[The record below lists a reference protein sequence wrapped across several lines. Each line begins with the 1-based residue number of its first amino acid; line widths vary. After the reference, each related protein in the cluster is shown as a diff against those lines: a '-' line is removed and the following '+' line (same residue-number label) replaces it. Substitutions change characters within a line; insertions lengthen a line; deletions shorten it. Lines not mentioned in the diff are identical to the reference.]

1 MNRTEKT
8 ELTVL
13 CLIQKDGKILL
24 QNRVKT
30 DWQGYA
36 FPGGHIEVGE
46 SIVDAVV
53 REVREETGLTIYNPA
68 LCGVKQFPLKGGKYE
83 NGRYLVFLFRADQ
96 FTGEVTSSDEGEMRW
111 IAKDELHN
119 YNLVQDFD
127 DMLKVMA
134 TDDYTE
140 FQYIV
145 ENDEWKVI
153 LK

>member
-1 MNRTEKT
+1 MERTETT

-36 FPGGHIEVGE
+36 FPGGHIEIGE

>member
-13 CLIQKDGKILL
+13 CLIQKDDKILL

-30 DWQGYA
+30 DWRGYA
-36 FPGGHIEVGE
+36 FPGGHIEIGE
-46 SIVDAVV
+46 SITDAVV
-53 REVREETGLTIYNPA
+53 REVREETGLTITDPK
-68 LCGVKQFPLKGGKYE
+68 LCGVKQFPLKDGKYE
-83 NGRYLVFLFRADQ
+83 NGRYLVFLFRADK
-96 FTGEVTSSDEGEMRW
+96 FSGEVVSSDEGEMRW
-111 IAKDELHN
+111 IAKKELHN

-134 TDDYTE
+134 TDDYNE
-140 FQYIV
+140 FQYVV
-145 ENDEWKVI
+145 EDDEWKVI

>member
-1 MNRTEKT
+1 MERTEKT

-53 REVREETGLTIYNPA
+53 REVKEETGLTIYNPT
-68 LCGVKQFPLKGGKYE
+68 LCGVKQFPLKDGKYE

-145 ENDEWKVI
+145 ENDDWKVI

>member
-1 MNRTEKT
+1 MKRTETT

-96 FTGEVTSSDEGEMRW
+96 FTGDVTSSDEGEMRW

-145 ENDEWKVI
+145 ENDDWKVI

>member
-1 MNRTEKT
+1 MDRTEIA

-13 CLIQKDGKILL
+13 CLIQKENKILL

-30 DWQGYA
+30 DWRGYA

-53 REVREETGLTIYNPA
+53 REVREETGLTIIDPK
-68 LCGVKQFPLKGGKYE
+68 LCGIKQFPLKDGKYE
-83 NGRYLVFLFRADQ
+83 NGRYLVFLFRVDK
-96 FTGEVTSSDEGEMRW
+96 FSGEVVSSEEGEMRW
-111 IAKDELHN
+111 IDKRDLHKF
-119 YNLVQDFD
+119 NLVQDFD

-134 TDDYTE
+134 EDTYNE
-140 FQYIV
+140 FQYLV
-145 ENDEWKVI
+145 QNDEWKVV

>member
-1 MNRTEKT
+1 MERTEKT

-30 DWQGYA
+30 DWQGFA

-134 TDDYTE
+134 TDEYTE

-145 ENDEWKVI
+145 ENDEWRVM

>member
-1 MNRTEKT
+1 MDRTEIA

-13 CLIQKDGKILL
+13 CLIQKQNKILL

-30 DWQGYA
+30 DWRGYA

-53 REVREETGLTIYNPA
+53 REVREETGLTIIDPK
-68 LCGVKQFPLKGGKYE
+68 LCGIKQFPLKDGKYE
-83 NGRYLVFLFRADQ
+83 NGRYLVFLFRADK
-96 FTGEVTSSDEGEMRW
+96 FSGEVVSSEEGEMRW
-111 IAKDELHN
+111 IDKRDLHKF
-119 YNLVQDFD
+119 NLVQDFD

-134 TDDYTE
+134 EDTYNE
-140 FQYIV
+140 FQYLV
-145 ENDEWKVI
+145 QNDEWKVV

>member
-1 MNRTEKT
+1 MNRTETT

-68 LCGVKQFPLKGGKYE
+68 LCGVKQFPLKDGKYE

>member
-1 MNRTEKT
+1 MERTEKT

-68 LCGVKQFPLKGGKYE
+68 LCGVKQFPLKDGKYE
-83 NGRYLVFLFRADQ
+83 NGRYLVFLFRADK

-134 TDDYTE
+134 TDDYNE

-145 ENDEWKVI
+145 ENDEWRVM

>member
-13 CLIQKDGKILL
+13 CLIQKDDKIFL

-30 DWQGYA
+30 DWRGYA
-36 FPGGHIEVGE
+36 FPGGHIEIGE
-46 SIVDAVV
+46 SITDAVV
-53 REVREETGLTIYNPA
+53 REVREETGLTITDPK
-68 LCGVKQFPLKGGKYE
+68 LCGVKQFPLKDGKYE
-83 NGRYLVFLFRADQ
+83 NGRYLVFLFRADK
-96 FTGEVTSSDEGEMRW
+96 FSGEVVSSDEGEMRW
-111 IAKDELHN
+111 IAKKELHN

-134 TDDYTE
+134 TDDYNE
-140 FQYIV
+140 FQYVV
-145 ENDEWKVI
+145 EDDEWKVI

>member
-1 MNRTEKT
+1 MERTETT

-36 FPGGHIEVGE
+36 FPGGHLEVGE

>member
-1 MNRTEKT
+1 MDRTEIA

-24 QNRVKT
+24 QNRIKT
-30 DWQGYA
+30 DWRGYA

-53 REVREETGLTIYNPA
+53 REVREETGLTIIDPK
-68 LCGVKQFPLKGGKYE
+68 LCGIKQFPLKDGKYE
-83 NGRYLVFLFRADQ
+83 NGRYLVFLFRADK
-96 FTGEVTSSDEGEMRW
+96 FSGEVVSSEEGEMRW
-111 IAKDELHN
+111 IDKRDLHKF
-119 YNLVQDFD
+119 NLVQDFD

-134 TDDYTE
+134 EDTYNE
-140 FQYIV
+140 FQYLV
-145 ENDEWKVI
+145 QNDEWKVV

>member
-1 MNRTEKT
+1 MNRTETT

-53 REVREETGLTIYNPA
+53 REVREETGLTIIDPK
-68 LCGVKQFPLKGGKYE
+68 LCGIKQFPLKDGKYE
-83 NGRYLVFLFRADQ
+83 NGRYLVFLFRADK
-96 FTGEVTSSDEGEMRW
+96 FSGEVVSSEEGEMRW
-111 IAKDELHN
+111 IDKRDLHKF
-119 YNLVQDFD
+119 NLVQDFD

-134 TDDYTE
+134 EDTYNE
-140 FQYIV
+140 FQYLV
-145 ENDEWKVI
+145 QNDEWKVV

>member
-1 MNRTEKT
+1 MERTEKT

-36 FPGGHIEVGE
+36 FPGGHIEIGE

-145 ENDEWKVI
+145 ENDDWKVI

>member
-1 MNRTEKT
+1 MNRTETT

-68 LCGVKQFPLKGGKYE
+68 LCGVKQFPLKDGKYE

-145 ENDEWKVI
+145 ANDEGRVMMK
-153 LK
+153 

>member
-1 MNRTEKT
+1 MNRTETT

-13 CLIQKDGKILL
+13 CLIQKDDKILL

-68 LCGVKQFPLKGGKYE
+68 LCGVKQFPLKDGKYE
-83 NGRYLVFLFRADQ
+83 NGRYLVFLFRADK

-134 TDDYTE
+134 EDTYNE
-140 FQYIV
+140 FQYLV
-145 ENDEWKVI
+145 QNDEWKVV

>member
-1 MNRTEKT
+1 MNRTETT

-30 DWQGYA
+30 DWQGFA
-36 FPGGHIEVGE
+36 FPGGHIELGE

-68 LCGVKQFPLKGGKYE
+68 LCGVKQFPLKDGKYE

-96 FTGEVTSSDEGEMRW
+96 FTGEVVSSDEGEMRW
-111 IAKDELHN
+111 IAKNELHN

-134 TDDYTE
+134 TDDYNE

-145 ENDEWKVI
+145 ENDEWRVI

>member
-1 MNRTEKT
+1 MERTETT

-68 LCGVKQFPLKGGKYE
+68 LCGVKQFPLKDGKYE

-111 IAKDELHN
+111 IAKEELHN

-145 ENDEWKVI
+145 ENDEWRVM

>member
-1 MNRTEKT
+1 MKRTETT

-68 LCGVKQFPLKGGKYE
+68 LCGVKQFPLKDGKYE

-145 ENDEWKVI
+145 ENDEWRVM

>member
-1 MNRTEKT
+1 MDRTEIA

-13 CLIQKDGKILL
+13 CLIQKENKILL

-30 DWQGYA
+30 DWRGYA

-53 REVREETGLTIYNPA
+53 REVREETGLTIIDPK
-68 LCGVKQFPLKGGKYE
+68 LCGIKQFPLKDGKYE
-83 NGRYLVFLFRADQ
+83 NGRYLVFLFRADK
-96 FTGEVTSSDEGEMRW
+96 FSGEVVSSEEGEMRW
-111 IAKDELHN
+111 IDKRDLHKF
-119 YNLVQDFD
+119 NLVQDFD

-134 TDDYTE
+134 DDTYNE
-140 FQYIV
+140 FQYLV
-145 ENDEWKVI
+145 QNDEWKVV

>member
-1 MNRTEKT
+1 MERTETT

-53 REVREETGLTIYNPA
+53 REVREETGLTIYNPV
-68 LCGVKQFPLKGGKYE
+68 LCGVKQFPLKDGKYE
-83 NGRYLVFLFRADQ
+83 NGRYLVFLFRADK

-145 ENDEWKVI
+145 ENDEWRVM

>member
-1 MNRTEKT
+1 MNRTETT

-13 CLIQKDGKILL
+13 CLIQKEDKILL

-53 REVREETGLTIYNPA
+53 REVREETGLTIIDPK
-68 LCGVKQFPLKGGKYE
+68 LCGIKQFPLKDGKYE
-83 NGRYLVFLFRADQ
+83 NGRYLVFLFRADK
-96 FTGEVTSSDEGEMRW
+96 FSGEVVSSEEGEMRW
-111 IAKDELHN
+111 IDKRDLHKF
-119 YNLVQDFD
+119 NLVQDFD

-145 ENDEWKVI
+145 ENDEWRVM

>member
-145 ENDEWKVI
+145 ENDDWKVI

>member
-68 LCGVKQFPLKGGKYE
+68 LCGVKQFPLKDGKYE

-145 ENDEWKVI
+145 ENDEWRVM

>member
-1 MNRTEKT
+1 MERTEKT

-145 ENDEWKVI
+145 ENDEWRVM

>member
-1 MNRTEKT
+1 MNRTEIA

-13 CLIQKDGKILL
+13 CLIQKEDKILL

-30 DWQGYA
+30 DWRGYA
-36 FPGGHIEVGE
+36 FPGGHIEIGE

-53 REVREETGLTIYNPA
+53 REVREETGLTITDPK
-68 LCGVKQFPLKGGKYE
+68 LCGIKQFPLKDGKYE
-83 NGRYLVFLFRADQ
+83 NGRYLVFLFRADK
-96 FTGEVTSSDEGEMRW
+96 FSGEVVSSEEGEMRW
-111 IAKDELHN
+111 IDKRDLHEF
-119 YNLVQDFD
+119 NLVQDFD

-134 TDDYTE
+134 EDGYNE

-145 ENDEWKVI
+145 ENDEWRVM

>member
-1 MNRTEKT
+1 MERTEKT

-68 LCGVKQFPLKGGKYE
+68 LCGVKQFPLKDGKYE
-83 NGRYLVFLFRADQ
+83 NGRYLVFLFRADK
-96 FTGEVTSSDEGEMRW
+96 FSGEVVSSEEGEMRW
-111 IAKDELHN
+111 IDKRDLHKF
-119 YNLVQDFD
+119 NLVQDFD

-134 TDDYTE
+134 EDTYNE
-140 FQYIV
+140 FQYLV
-145 ENDEWKVI
+145 QNDEWKVV

>member
-1 MNRTEKT
+1 MERTETT

-30 DWQGYA
+30 DGQGYA

-68 LCGVKQFPLKGGKYE
+68 LCGVKQFPLKDGKYE

-145 ENDEWKVI
+145 ENDDWKVI

>member
-1 MNRTEKT
+1 MKRTETT

-145 ENDEWKVI
+145 ENDDWKLI

>member
-1 MNRTEKT
+1 MERTETT

-53 REVREETGLTIYNPA
+53 REVREETGLTIYNPT

-145 ENDEWKVI
+145 ENDEWRVM

>member
-1 MNRTEKT
+1 MDRTEIA

-13 CLIQKDGKILL
+13 CLIQKENKILL

-30 DWQGYA
+30 DWRGYA

-53 REVREETGLTIYNPA
+53 REVREETGLTIIDPK
-68 LCGVKQFPLKGGKYE
+68 LCGIKQFPLKDGKYE
-83 NGRYLVFLFRADQ
+83 NGRYLVFLFRVDK
-96 FTGEVTSSDEGEMRW
+96 FSGEVVSSEEGEMRW
-111 IAKDELHN
+111 IDKRDLHKF
-119 YNLVQDFD
+119 NLVQDFD

-134 TDDYTE
+134 EDRYNE

-145 ENDEWKVI
+145 ENDDWRVM

>member
-1 MNRTEKT
+1 MDRTEKT

-68 LCGVKQFPLKGGKYE
+68 LCGVKQFPLKDGKYE

-145 ENDEWKVI
+145 ENDEWRVM

>member
-1 MNRTEKT
+1 MDRTEIA

-13 CLIQKDGKILL
+13 CLIQKEDKILL

-30 DWQGYA
+30 DWRGYA
-36 FPGGHIEVGE
+36 FPGGHIEIGE

-53 REVREETGLTIYNPA
+53 REVREETGLTITDPK
-68 LCGVKQFPLKGGKYE
+68 LCGIKQFPLKDGKYE
-83 NGRYLVFLFRADQ
+83 NGRYLVFLFRADK
-96 FTGEVTSSDEGEMRW
+96 FSGEVVSSEEGEMRW
-111 IAKDELHN
+111 IDKRDLHEF
-119 YNLVQDFD
+119 NLVQDFD

-134 TDDYTE
+134 EDTYNE

-145 ENDEWKVI
+145 ENDEWRVM